1 MWPTHARA
9 LAPLALVLV
18 SCGEPEREVS
28 HFPLVPLAGSQ
39 APLSETEEITLA
51 SETTAC
57 VVESYEV
64 RIHCI
69 DRNDGLIAVF
79 GRQGQGPGE
88 FRYMPGDIIR
98 GPGGTIGVFST
109 LSMFVSEPSGRL
121 ISEVPLPSLLLFP
134 SGPFGPTLVA
144 AELQTSRELQRMRIT
159 SWRHLEMDVASGEI
173 LWQRVFP
180 ADMAADAGCP
190 PGVEGVVTPERA
202 TRPPP
207 PEGMSRALAF
217 PDGGMVFTMLCR
229 GQMLFL
235 ADRDDDSGTLVQAPT
250 YVLEFPNEREVE
262 RYLDGCGPGLPSPG
276 FFRPACA
283 LDVFR
288 RTPKGYAGPDRFRID
303 DLGRLW
309 VLTNRDREEFSYL
322 DVFGGAEYS
331 GTVHVRHRAVGF
343 DVLGSTL
350 AVLVER
356 PVGEDDADGFPG
368 RAIDWYDIS
377 GLEFGLSGEEAAAGS
392 PGSEE

>member
-1 MWPTHARA
+1 M
-9 LAPLALVLV
+9 
-18 SCGEPEREVS
+18 
-28 HFPLVPLAGSQ
+28 AG
-39 APLSETEEITLA
+39 
-51 SETTAC
+51 ETTAC
-57 VVESYEV
+57 VTESYEF

-69 DRNDGLIAVF
+69 DRNDGPIAVF

-88 FRYMPGDIIR
+88 FRYIPSYIIR
-98 GPGGTIGVFST
+98 GPGGTIGVFNA
-109 LSMFVSEPSGRL
+109 LSMFVFEPSGRL
-121 ISEVPLPSLLLFP
+121 VSEVPLPSLLLFP

-144 AELQTSRELQRMRIT
+144 AELQTNRELGRMSIT
-159 SWRHLEMDVASGEI
+159 GWRHFEMDVASGEI

-180 ADMAADAGCP
+180 ADMAADAACP
-190 PGVEGVVTPERA
+190 PGVEGVVSPEPL
-202 TRPPP
+202 PPP
-207 PEGMSRALAF
+207 PEGMSRAQTI

-250 YVLEFPNEREVE
+250 YVLEFPDEREVE
-262 RYLDGCGPGLPSPG
+262 RYLDGCGPGPPSPG

-288 RTPKGYAGPDRFRID
+288 RTPRAYAAPDRYRVD
-303 DLGRLW
+303 DVGRLW

-322 DVFGGAEYS
+322 DVFGGPEYA
-331 GTVHVRHRAVGF
+331 GTVRVRHRAVGF

-350 AVLVER
+350 AVLVDR
-356 PVGEDDADGFPG
+356 PVGPDDPDGFPDRG
-368 RAIDWYDIS
+368 IDWYDIS